1 MKSSSSYV
9 SSFILIKALR
19 GRCLLFNFSIEETQG
34 ERCETAY
41 SRSPSLKATELGC
54 ALQSGDPLGTEEN
67 PKWTHS
73 CLQRI
78 RIKCLQISNYRAIVQ
93 NISSTQSLDGV
104 GPSNAK
110 TWQRVGFPSVQQPGV
125 PLVRTRGRQRE
136 EGREVSQSHVSCER
150 NTEQE
155 NAPGRP
161 QGAYGE
167 ITNPKH
173 GGHVGWGHSVSPPTP
188 TSLFTRRV

>member
-1 MKSSSSYV
+1 MGDLDETSWTSSVSESCPPFSRTTLYNLKSSSSYV

-41 SRSPSLKATELGC
+41 SRSPSLKETELGC

-78 RIKCLQISNYRAIVQ
+78 RIKCLQISNHRAIVQ

-104 GPSNAK
+104 GPGNAK

-125 PLVRTRGRQRE
+125 PGEDKGET
-136 EGREVSQSHVSCER
+136 EGRKG
-150 NTEQE
+150 
-155 NAPGRP
+155 GR
-161 QGAYGE
+161 
-167 ITNPKH
+167 
-173 GGHVGWGHSVSPPTP
+173 
-188 TSLFTRRV
+188 